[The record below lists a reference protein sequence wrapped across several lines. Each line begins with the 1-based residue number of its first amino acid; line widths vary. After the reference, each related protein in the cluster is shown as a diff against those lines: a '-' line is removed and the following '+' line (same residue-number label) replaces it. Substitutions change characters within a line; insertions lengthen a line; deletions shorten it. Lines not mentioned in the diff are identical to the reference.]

1 MLETEIN
8 LPYITA
14 DAGGPKHLLLKL
26 TRAKFEQMTEGL
38 LERTRKPFEAVLKDA
53 GMTVDKIDE
62 VVLVGGSTRMP
73 MVAEMVK
80 RMANGKEPNK
90 GVNPDEVVSI
100 GAAIQGGVLA
110 GDVKDVLLLDV
121 TPLSLGLETL
131 GGVMTRLIE
140 RNTTIPIKKTQ
151 VFSTAED
158 SQTAVDIHVLQ
169 GERPMAGDNMTLGR
183 FRLDGIP
190 PRRRAVFR
198 RLRLLSTSTPTVF

>member
-121 TPLSLGLETL
+121 TPAFTGSGNPGWRDDSSDRAQHDHPDQENTGLL
-131 GGVMTRLIE
+131 NG
-140 RNTTIPIKKTQ
+140 
-151 VFSTAED
+151 
-158 SQTAVDIHVLQ
+158 
-169 GERPMAGDNMTLGR
+169 
-183 FRLDGIP
+183 
-190 PRRRAVFR
+190 
-198 RLRLLSTSTPTVF
+198 